1 MGTVLLVV
9 LGLLAVTMTVGGGW
23 ALWDTYKPQPN
34 LPMIFAWAKDA
45 NKVMGTIFG
54 LLLLGGG
61 IAIGA
66 VTISN
71 F

>member
-1 MGTVLLVV
+1 MLLIV
-9 LGLLAVTMTVGGGW
+9 LGLLALAMIGGGVW

-34 LPMIFAWAKDA
+34 LPGIFAWAKDA

-54 LLLLGGG
+54 LLLVGGG